1 MKRHTVGIDFG
12 TLSARALLLDVDT
25 GEEIAT
31 ATMAY
36 PHGVMSETLAATGA
50 SLPPNY
56 ALQDPADYIT
66 VLSHVVP
73 DVLRAGGVDADAV
86 VGIGIDFTTCTL
98 LSVDAHGT
106 PLCMLPAFRETPLA
120 YALLWKHHAAHAYA
134 TRMTEV
140 AMERTEAFLDRC
152 GGKVD
157 EEWAFPKICQ
167 VLCEAPEVYDAA
179 SRFVEAGDWLVWRLT
194 GKLAR
199 GYQFA
204 AYKSH
209 YDAKAGYPSE
219 AYFKAVDPRLTHV
232 VRDKLYGALHEMGT
246 QAGTLNAEF
255 AARLSLRE
263 GIAVAVAMP
272 DGHSVAA
279 GLGLSR
285 AGDMLAVLGTSGCFM
300 ALGEDDADVPGI
312 CGSVKD
318 GILPGFHGFE
328 AGLCCLGEHFAF
340 AADKL
345 VSPAYVEEAKA
356 RGVSVL
362 ALLMEKAAARRAGES
377 GVVALGWWN
386 GNRSTLVDAKL
397 SGTFVGLTLQTAPE
411 DMMRALCE
419 ATAFGARNIVEN
431 YEKHGVPIRRIVA
444 SGGIAHKNPFL
455 MQLYADVLGREI
467 TVTVTAE
474 APARSSAIAAASA
487 AGLYD
492 GIRAATEALH
502 APAARVYVPNGENT
516 VIYDRLYAIYHRLH
530 DYFGIEARDMMH
542 MLRDIAEEQ
551 KGV

>member
-1 MKRHTVGIDFG
+1 MKRYTVGVDFG
-12 TLSARALLLDVDT
+12 TLSARALLLDAVS

-31 ATMAY
+31 QTMAY
-36 PHGVMSETLAATGA
+36 PHAVMSETLAVTGET
-50 SLPPNY
+50 LPPDY

-73 DVLRAGGVDADAV
+73 AVLRAGGVCADEV
-86 VGIGIDFTTCTL
+86 EGIGIDFTTCTL
-98 LSVDAHGT
+98 LSVDENGT

-120 YALLWKHHAAHAYA
+120 YALLWKHHAAHSYA
-134 TRMTEV
+134 ERMTEV
-140 AMERTEAFLDRC
+140 ARARGERFLSRC

-157 EEWAFPKICQ
+157 EEWVFPKIYQ
-167 VLCEAPEVYDAA
+167 VLAEAPKVYRAA
-179 SRFVEAGDWLVWRLT
+179 RLFVEAGDWVVWQLT
-194 GKLAR
+194 GRLSRA
-199 GYQFA
+199 YQFA

-209 YDAKAGYPSE
+209 YDAEMGYPSE
-219 AYFKAVDPRLTHV
+219 AYFAAVDARLTHV
-232 VRDKLYGALHEMGT
+232 VREKLGGELHEMGT
-246 QAGTLNAEF
+246 KAGELTADF

-300 ALGEDDADVPGI
+300 ALGECDANVPGI

-318 GILPGFHGFE
+318 GILPGLYGFE
-328 AGLCCLGEHFAF
+328 AGLCCLGEHFAY
-340 AADKL
+340 AADRL
-345 VSPAYVEEAKA
+345 VSPAYVAEASE

-362 ALLMEKAAARRAGES
+362 SLLMEKAAARRAGEN
-377 GVVALGWWN
+377 GVLALGWFN

-397 SGTFVGLTLQTAPE
+397 SGAFVGLTLQTAPE
-411 DMMRALCE
+411 DLMRALCE

-467 TVTVTAE
+467 TLTVTAE

-487 AGLYD
+487 AGLYE
-492 GIRAATEALH
+492 GIRAATEALC
-502 APAARVYVPNGENT
+502 APVARVYVPNGANT
-516 VIYDRLYAIYHRLH
+516 VVYDKLYALYRRLH
-530 DYFGIEARDMMH
+530 DFLGIEARDVMYT
-542 MLRDIAEEQ
+542 LRDIAAEQ
-551 KGV
+551 KGE